1 MTNSIYLLSIFTQLK
16 ERLSG
21 WNESA
26 NEVFSTYLSNP
37 VAGYVIFGVLAVV
50 MWIAI
55 KGFASK

>member
-16 ERLSG
+16 DRLAS

-26 NEVFSTYLSNP
+26 NNFFSTYLSNP
-37 VAGYVIFGVLAVV
+37 FAGYIIFGIIAVI